1 MHVLYWAFLCGLFVA
16 CAYGEN
22 KSQRRLTTAE
32 RIALTGRR
40 SEVHF
45 VTTDDGYVLT
55 VFRIPGTRGPILL
68 MHGILDT
75 SDTWVLRGNNSLA
88 MTLANLG
95 YDVWLGNCRGNYY
108 SKDHVKLNATSDAEV
123 YWNFSFHEIG
133 YYDLPA
139 TIDLVLKKT
148 GVEKLNTIGHSQG
161 TTIFFVMGSLRPEYN
176 DKVNVLLALAPVAY
190 LQNVPP
196 PLSLI
201 IKVAPELVAA
211 LTLVKQYYLLGDSPS
226 GEVTRSICNNPLHGY
241 PVCAYGVVFPIVGTD
256 AEEYTPAIHYE
267 AFNYY
272 PDNGSVKTLDHFAQ
286 VSLRRQFAQYD
297 NGPLDNLK
305 LYGTTSPPKYDLS
318 KVKMP
323 VALLC
328 GANDKLS
335 TLDDVAL
342 LRAAL
347 PNVIQYTVLN
357 RKRANH
363 VDLVWGKTMEKYL
376 FPDILEILTRYE
388 NVRK

>member
-1 MHVLYWAFLCGLFVA
+1 MHVSYWAFLCGLFVN
-16 CAYGEN
+16 CVYGEE
-22 KSQRRLTTAE
+22 KTPRRSTAE
-32 RIALTGRR
+32 RIALTGHR
-40 SEVHF
+40 SEEHY

-55 VFRIPGTRGPILL
+55 VFRIPGSRGPILL

-88 MTLANLG
+88 ITLANLG
-95 YDVWLGNCRGNYY
+95 YDVWLGNCRGNFY
-108 SKDHVKLNATSDAEV
+108 SKDHVKLNATADAKA
-123 YWNFSFHEIG
+123 YWNFSFHESG
-133 YYDLPA
+133 LYDLPA
-139 TIDLVLKKT
+139 TIDLVLKET

-176 DKVNVLLALAPVAY
+176 DKINVLLALAPIAH

-196 PLSLI
+196 PLSSI
-201 IKVAPELVAA
+201 IKVAPA
-211 LTLVKQYYLLGDSPS
+211 LEAVLSEAKQYYLLGDSPS
-226 GEVTRSICNNPLHGY
+226 GKAARSICNNPLYGY
-241 PVCAYGVVFPIVGTD
+241 PVCAYGVAFPVVGTD
-256 AEEYTPAIHYE
+256 AEEYPPAIHYE

-272 PDNGSVKTLDHFAQ
+272 PDNVAVKSLYHFAQ
-286 VSLRRQFAQYD
+286 VSLRKQFAQYD
-297 NGPLDNLK
+297 NGALENLK
-305 LYGTTSPPKYDLS
+305 IYGSVSPPKYDLS

-357 RKRANH
+357 WKRANH
-363 VDLVWGKTMEKYL
+363 LDLVWGKTMEKYL
-376 FPDILEILTRYE
+376 FPDILKILARYK
-388 NVRK
+388 NLRK